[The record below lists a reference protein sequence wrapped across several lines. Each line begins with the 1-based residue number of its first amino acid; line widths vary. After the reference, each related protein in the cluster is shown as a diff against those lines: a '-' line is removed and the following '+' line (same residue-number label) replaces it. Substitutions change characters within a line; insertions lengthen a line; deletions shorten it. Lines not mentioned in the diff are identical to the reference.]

1 MDSLTDGLPGAAAPV
16 LAADLLGRLAAL
28 NLDYLDLL
36 IAEAVR
42 PAPAG
47 MRSLPDPVLE
57 TLRKADRASLRLLA
71 SAAFSLY
78 SLGFED
84 QEFWRTALRVD
95 VRIDSPSIDARYGVA
110 GAAVV
115 QSSFCEIALLHA
127 WHVAVSRPLAARLL
141 LGMSATLV
149 DNMTNVQLWQLR
161 RIAVDYPG
169 LLMPRWPA
177 NPCFWSEMVKFAV
190 AGDARRLHA
199 LQQLGHQLLA
209 IDLLASRDRCSAVR
223 RRQHN
228 LLQQRLQLSR
238 LSR

>member
-36 IAEAVR
+36 IAEAAR

-47 MRSLPDPVLE
+47 MRSLPDPVLA
-57 TLRKADRASLRLLA
+57 TLRKADRAALRLLA

-84 QEFWRTALRVD
+84 QEFWRTALRMD
-95 VRIDSPSIDARYGVA
+95 VRIDSPSIDVRYGVA

-115 QSSFCEIALLHA
+115 RSSFCEIALLHA

-149 DNMTNVQLWQLR
+149 DTMTNVQLWQLR
-161 RIAVDYPG
+161 RIAVHYPG

-177 NPCFWSEMVKFAV
+177 NPCFWPEMVKFAV
-190 AGDARRLHA
+190 AADARRLHA

-209 IDLLASRDRCSAVR
+209 IDLLASRDRRSAVR
-223 RRQHN
+223 QRQHN
-228 LLQQRLQLSR
+228 LLKQRLQLSR